1 MNPVSSHQ
9 FIGMSFVPYMI
20 VNRDTE
26 IVYISPDTSSHIK
39 TQVGFNIQIGMSL
52 LDFVPEYN
60 MESMNS
66 ALDES
71 FFGNP
76 VKRDFQFGT
85 DNNGTRYFECIF
97 TPVFDENHTVN
108 SVSLCFFRI
117 TGFEK
122 ILWDLQA
129 SEERYGSLVSLQT
142 NLLLRIDSG
151 FNITYVNDA
160 CCEFIGVSRE
170 QLFGVNIF
178 TMVYPDDLQYVMERS
193 YNFMSSQTRDDIE
206 FRVVTKNGVKW
217 LHLES
222 VGIRN
227 DDGSIKEV
235 QAIGRDITETRN
247 TLEELIH
254 TKYRFGAI
262 LSNFSNLI
270 LYEAGRDDSF
280 ISTRVSDLLGYDV
293 SELKRNNFVEN
304 VIFSEDAEK
313 YFEAFNKWKE
323 KDDSGMF
330 KRNFRCVKSNG
341 ELIWVE
347 NLLTKAQDSKG
358 VFYCGV
364 LQDITERIKSENRT
378 VRNEALLRIMTE
390 SARFGYY
397 IVNYNTDDV
406 VYINTRFCEL
416 WGIDSRL
423 TRNYENNL
431 KNSYIRDLCS
441 EKAADTEKFIE
452 NAMFFRIPGNDIAF
466 EDEMPLKNGKVL
478 RRFSTLLTDADN
490 KYIGRFFLIEDITDK
505 TLYEKTI
512 KSQKDFGII
521 IEEAVA
527 GIIIINTSGII
538 ISANKAIRG
547 ILGYDDYEMTGMNF
561 IDLFFEKDLTD
572 DPVKFTEIIEGKT
585 VLMKAYFR
593 KKDGNSVF
601 LEGNAKLLPNHLVQ
615 AIVWE
620 RKETEAVTHS
630 EPGINI
636 FSSLISK
643 VKAFK
648 HGENSLM
655 CLNRISLF
663 LKNKDYL
670 ETARHGGTDKD
681 GILLRKRF
689 ERLLSEYIETVYPQL
704 EFISAHLNV
713 ILNEMPR
720 VSVYNDISGA
730 NEKLMTN
737 SRILKNKLVEL
748 RITLRHENGV
758 IHKSVGIVELVK
770 ICITSI
776 KQIAKNLEENFITDV
791 NRVLES
797 VCEKQSLENPG
808 ISLNYS
814 CSADVTHAVFNEVE
828 LKEISDILINNSIEA
843 FTDIN
848 KSDFKKRINIE
859 LTENDGKIL
868 LSYSDNGPGFS
879 DRIKKQI
886 FVKGISTK
894 GVNRGFGL
902 YYAKSIIGKY
912 GGDIILDKNFGDGAR
927 FVISFILV

>member
-1 MNPVSSHQ
+1 MNPVLSHQ
-9 FIGMSFVPYMI
+9 FVGMSFVPYMI

-26 IVYISPDTSSHIK
+26 IIYISPDTSSHIK
-39 TQVGFNIQIGMSL
+39 SQVGFNIQIGMSL

-60 MESMNS
+60 MESMKS

-76 VKRDFQFGT
+76 VKRDFQFGM
-85 DNNGTRYFECIF
+85 DNNETRYFECVF
-97 TPVFDENHTVN
+97 MPVFDDDHSVN

-142 NLLLRIDSG
+142 NLLLRIDGG

-160 CCEFIGVSRE
+160 CCEFIGASRE
-170 QLFGVNIF
+170 ELFGVNIF
-178 TMVYPDDLQYVMERS
+178 TMVYSDDLHYVKERS
-193 YNFMSSQTRDDIE
+193 YNFMKSQTRDDIE

-280 ISTRVSDLLGYDV
+280 ISTRVRDLLGYDV

-313 YFEAFNKWKE
+313 YFEAFSEWKD
-323 KDDSGMF
+323 KNDSGMF

-378 VRNEALLRIMTE
+378 VRNEALLRIMSE

-416 WGIDSRL
+416 WDIDTRL
-423 TRNYENNL
+423 SENFENKL
-431 KNSYIRDLCS
+431 KNSYVRDLCS

-505 TLYEKTI
+505 TIYERTI
-512 KSQKDFGII
+512 KSQKDYGII

-538 ISANKAIRG
+538 ISANKTIRG
-547 ILGYDDYEMTGMNF
+547 ILGYDDNEMSGMNF

-572 DPVKFTEIIEGKT
+572 NPVKFTEIIEGKT

-593 KKDGNSVF
+593 KKDGNCVF

-620 RKETEAVTHS
+620 RKESDAVALT

-636 FSSLISK
+636 FSSAISK

-670 ETARHGGTDKD
+670 ETARKDAADND

-689 ERLLSEYIETVYPQL
+689 ERLLSEYIETVYPQI

-713 ILNEMPR
+713 ILNEMPK
-720 VSVYNDISGA
+720 VSVYNDMSGA

-737 SRILKNKLVEL
+737 SRILKNKLVEM
-748 RITLRHENGV
+748 RINLRHENG
-758 IHKSVGIVELVK
+758 IILKSVEIVELVRT
-770 ICITSI
+770 CIRNI
-776 KQIAKNLEENFITDV
+776 KLIAKNLEENFITDV
-791 NRVLES
+791 NLVLNS
-797 VCEKQSLENPG
+797 ICEQQSLENPDL
-808 ISLNYS
+808 SLKYS
-814 CSADVTHAVFNEVE
+814 GSAGLTRAVFNEVE
-828 LKEISDILINNSIEA
+828 LREIAQILINNSVEA
-843 FTDIN
+843 FTDMN
-848 KSDFKKRINIE
+848 NARHRKRIDME
-859 LTENDGKIL
+859 LSEKDGMIV

-879 DRIKKQI
+879 ERVKKRI
-886 FVKGISTK
+886 FSKGISTK
-894 GVNRGFGL
+894 GINRGFGL

-912 GGDIILDKNFGDGAR
+912 GGDIVLDEDFREGTR
-927 FVISFILV
+927 FIISFILV

>member
-1 MNPVSSHQ
+1 MNPVSSNQ
-9 FIGMSFVPYMI
+9 FIGMSFVPYII

-26 IVYISPDTSSHIK
+26 IIYISPDTSSHIN

-52 LDFVPEYN
+52 LDFVPAYN
-60 MESMNS
+60 LESMKS

-76 VKRDFQFGT
+76 VKRDFQFALGK
-85 DNNGTRYFECIF
+85 NETRYFECIF
-97 TPVFDENHTVN
+97 MPNFNVDHSVN
-108 SVSLCFFRI
+108 SVSLSFFRI

-122 ILWDLQA
+122 ILWDLQT
-129 SEERYGSLVSLQT
+129 SEERYGSLVGLQT
-142 NLLLRIDSG
+142 NLLLRIDGG

-160 CCEFIGVSRE
+160 CCDFIGVSRE
-170 QLFGVNIF
+170 ELFGVNIF
-178 TMVYPDDLQYVMERS
+178 TMVYPDDLQHVKERS
-193 YNFMSSQTRDDIE
+193 YNFMRSQTRDDIE

-280 ISTRVSDLLGYDV
+280 ISTRVRDLLGYDV
-293 SELKRNNFVEN
+293 SELKRSNFVEN
-304 VIFSEDAEK
+304 VIFSEDTEK

-416 WGIDSRL
+416 WGIDSKL
-423 TRNYENNL
+423 AGNYENNL
-431 KNSYIRDLCS
+431 KNSYVRDLCS

-505 TLYEKTI
+505 ILYEKTI
-512 KSQKDFGII
+512 KSQKDYGII

-527 GIIIINTSGII
+527 GIIISNTFGSI
-538 ISANKAIRG
+538 ISANKTIRG
-547 ILGYDDYEMTGMNF
+547 ILGYDENEMTGLNL
-561 IDLFFEKDLTD
+561 IDLFYEKDLTG
-572 DPVKFTEIIEGKT
+572 DPFKFTEIIEGKT

-593 KKDGNSVF
+593 RKDGNCVF

-620 RKETEAVTHS
+620 RKDNDAAALVEQGT
-630 EPGINI
+630 NI

-643 VKAFK
+643 VEAFR

-670 ETARHGGTDKD
+670 ETARNGGDDKE
-681 GILLRKRF
+681 GGLLRKRF
-689 ERLLSEYIETVYPQL
+689 EGLLSEYIEIVYPQL

-713 ILNEMPR
+713 ILNEMPK
-720 VSVYNDISGA
+720 VSVYNDISAA

-748 RITLRHENGV
+748 RITSRYESGAML
-758 IHKSVGIVELVK
+758 KSAEIIEHVRA
-770 ICITSI
+770 CITGI
-776 KQIAKNLEENFITDV
+776 KQIGKNLEENFITDV

-797 VCEKQSLENPG
+797 VREKRALENPG
-808 ISLNYS
+808 VSLNYI
-814 CSADVTHAVFNEVE
+814 CSAEVTRAVFNEVE
-828 LKEISDILINNSIEA
+828 LREIADILINNSVEA
-843 FTDIN
+843 FAGLNNTERKKSIN
-848 KSDFKKRINIE
+848 ME
-859 LTENDGKIL
+859 LKVNDGLIVL
-868 LSYSDNGPGFS
+868 TYSDNGPGFS
-879 DRIKKQI
+879 ERIKKQI
-886 FVKGISTK
+886 FGRGISTK
-894 GVNRGFGL
+894 GINRGFGL
-902 YYAKSIIGKY
+902 YYAKNIIGKY
-912 GGDIILDKNFGDGAR
+912 GGDIALDNDSREGTR
-927 FVISFILV
+927 FLISFILV